1 MKKDPFDKIL
11 SHALQYIDLYIL
23 VVNPAH
29 DVNRFIFKI
38 TNFHSKF
45 SRLNLHRG
53 NRYVPLFS
61 NQNIGLFAY
70 KITFQSN
77 LDPIQLQ
84 F

>member
-1 MKKDPFDKIL
+1 MKKDPFDKIV
-11 SHALQYIDLYIL
+11 SHALQYI
-23 VVNPAH
+23 
-29 DVNRFIFKI
+29 
-38 TNFHSKF
+38 HSKF

-77 LDPIQLQ
+77 LDPIQL
-84 F
+84 